1 MNIQNNGYLSIAQL
15 TDQHLN
21 KSQRTQAT
29 EGAESLSFQEILRQK
44 ALPGTGNLKFSK
56 HAMGRLAD
64 RNIELSD
71 SQLERLQSAAQKAGQ
86 KGFAGDH
93 GSAGIHRERAQ
104 SDCRHGHG
112 QHGDNGQ
119 YIHKYQRSGHYITGP
134 CKEVIASGMTDRGI
148 RRFDRRNNHYD
159 EITFFWSVGS

>member
-15 TDQHLN
+15 TDQYLN

-86 KGFAGDH
+86 KGIRDSLVIMDQLAFIVNVPNQTVVTAMD
-93 GSAGIHRERAQ
+93 STETM
-104 SDCRHGHG
+104 
-112 QHGDNGQ
+112 DNIFTNINGA
-119 YIHKYQRSGHYITGP
+119 
-134 CKEVIASGMTDRGI
+134 VII
-148 RRFDRRNNHYD
+148 
-159 EITFFWSVGS
+159 

>member
-44 ALPGTGNLKFSK
+44 ALPGTGNLKFPK

-86 KGFAGDH
+86 KGIRDSLVIMDQLAFIVNVPNQTVVTAMD
-93 GSAGIHRERAQ
+93 STETM
-104 SDCRHGHG
+104 
-112 QHGDNGQ
+112 DNIFTNINGA
-119 YIHKYQRSGHYITGP
+119 
-134 CKEVIASGMTDRGI
+134 VII
-148 RRFDRRNNHYD
+148 
-159 EITFFWSVGS
+159 

>member
-86 KGFAGDH
+86 KGIRDSLVIMDQLAFIVNVPNQTVVTAMD
-93 GSAGIHRERAQ
+93 STETM
-104 SDCRHGHG
+104 
-112 QHGDNGQ
+112 DNIFTNINGA
-119 YIHKYQRSGHYITGP
+119 
-134 CKEVIASGMTDRGI
+134 VII
-148 RRFDRRNNHYD
+148 
-159 EITFFWSVGS
+159 